1 MTRIRRTF
9 LQTALGLLPLIAN
22 AQFAA
27 PVAVLSG
34 VGVQQRITTD
44 IEGDGD
50 IDILLRLEEGGIILL
65 ENSDGQG
72 LFAAPAS
79 VFDGSN
85 GCTNFL
91 AGDIDNDGDVDVLIR
106 DGDDLEWVRN
116 EGNGSWSGAIEVAE
130 LPHHAGALLLHDVSG
145 DAVPDIVYIDTDE
158 QQAGFAIMINV
169 DGGFAEQIFT
179 PDPVDGISGDV
190 LVAADLDRIGGIDLV
205 VSTVSGDLMVLRN
218 NGDATVWDPSI
229 LLPTAGYAYVAPEVM
244 DVDDDGD
251 LDLVEAKPG
260 AVHWAENMVG
270 EGGAWNVFTEHVI
283 EEVWTAGAGAFGR
296 TGCDGVSLF
305 YVPSNPF
312 LPVRWSSWLGVLN
325 EFGYRTDITELPRGS
340 AAAMAD
346 LDGDGRDD
354 LLIERDGDLFWHRSV
369 AVPATTDLVLPTLD
383 AYCVFGAPLPLPAAE
398 PAGGRWSGTWVDG
411 DILYRANLGST
422 TDLTLAHTYYEP
434 TGCPVAELDT
444 LELLT
449 GPRTFPELPPVLCS
463 GDAPRVMTSMP
474 DNTTWYGLAEGNV
487 LDPLQFAGGM
497 VVCELVDPSGASCAT
512 LLGPFDVWNSLP
524 AAIAPAG
531 PFCVDA
537 GPQVI
542 TALSAPP
549 DGGVWSGDIV
559 SSSPFQ
565 AVFDPS
571 QGAGYYSVVLR
582 TDPLAPQQCP
592 GSDTLVILVADDHP
606 VVTLPNASTFCQ
618 NGGAYPLEASPAGGD
633 WAGVGVEDGVLYPE
647 LLAVGITNI
656 TYTATSALG
665 CTTVATWP
673 VEVLDRAQVEW
684 GTEDLVFCKADPS
697 VFLQGLPQGGTWTA
711 PVWSDGEFAPG
722 TLPAGNYPV
731 TYTWTGPNDC
741 QLVSDVITL
750 SVWNDLPVTT
760 EPFVAV
766 CVTSEE
772 AELVASHSGSW
783 SGSIVGE
790 GQSVIFSP
798 ASLGLGEWPVTITA
812 VEEGYCPG
820 TANTVV
826 VVEVCS
832 EMEDLTAA
840 STMVAPNP
848 FRDGFV
854 VRLDRTP
861 ITALEL
867 LDASGRVI
875 ATQRPMSSQ
884 ATMGVDG
891 LASGTYLL
899 RVHSATGTEVMR
911 VVKE

>member
-1 MTRIRRTF
+1 MTLLRRTIIHMT
-9 LQTALGLLPLIAN
+9 LSALPLIAN
-22 AQFAA
+22 AQFDV
-27 PVAVLSG
+27 PVAVVSG
-34 VGVQQRITTD
+34 VSIQQRIATD

-50 IDILLRLEEGGIILL
+50 IDILLLLAEGGIVLL

-72 LFAAPAS
+72 LFAPP
-79 VFDGSN
+79 VNLFDGSN
-85 GCTNFL
+85 GCSGFH
-91 AGDIDNDGDVDVLIR
+91 AGDIDDDGDMDVLIR
-106 DGDDLEWVRN
+106 AGDDVEWVRN
-116 EGNGSWSGAIEVAE
+116 EGDGSWSSALLIGE
-130 LPHHAGALLLHDVSG
+130 LPHETGALLLHDVSG
-145 DAVPDIVYIDTDE
+145 DAVPDIIYIDTDE
-158 QQAGFAIMINV
+158 LQPGLAVMVNI
-169 DGGFAEQIFT
+169 GGAFSEPAFT
-179 PDPVDGISGDV
+179 PDPVDGISGEV
-190 LVAADLDRIGGIDLV
+190 LVAADLDLVGGNDLV
-205 VSTVSGDLMVLRN
+205 VRTVSGDLMVLRN
-218 NGDATVWDPSI
+218 NGDATEWSPAI
-229 LLPTAGYAYVAPEVM
+229 LLPTAGYAYTAPEVM
-244 DVDDDGD
+244 DVDGDGD
-251 LDLVEAKPG
+251 PDLVEAKPG
-260 AVHWAENMVG
+260 AVHWAENGVG

-283 EEVWTAGAGAFGR
+283 EEIWTAGTGAFGR
-296 TGCDGVSLF
+296 NGCDGVSLL

-312 LPVRWSSWLGVLN
+312 LPVRWSSWLGVLD
-325 EFGYRTDITELPRGS
+325 EFGYRTDITEFPRGS
-340 AAAMAD
+340 AVGMAD

-354 LLIERDGDLFWHRSV
+354 LLIERGGDLFWHRSV
-369 AVPATTDLVLPTLD
+369 AVPATTDLVLPEM
-383 AYCVFGAPLPLPAAE
+383 AAHCVFGAPLPLPAAE
-398 PAGGRWSGTWVDG
+398 PAGGRWSGSWVDG

-463 GDAPRVMTSMP
+463 SDAPRVMTSIP
-474 DNTTWYGLAEGNV
+474 DNTTWFGLADGNV

-497 VVCELVDPSGASCAT
+497 VACEMVDPSGAGCAT
-512 LLGPFDVWNSLP
+512 LLGPIEVWNALP
-524 AAIAPAG
+524 TAITPAG

-542 TALSAPP
+542 TAFAVPP
-549 DGGVWSGDIV
+549 QGGVWSGDIV

-582 TDPLAPQQCP
+582 TDPTGPQQCP
-592 GSDTLVILVADDHP
+592 GSDTLFILVAEDHP
-606 VVTLPNASTFCQ
+606 VVTLPAVSTFCQ
-618 NGGAYPLEASPAGGD
+618 NGGAYPLEATPAGGD
-633 WAGVGVEDGVLYPE
+633 WAGAGVVDQVLYPE
-647 LLAVGITNI
+647 LLDVGINNL

-665 CTTVATWP
+665 CTTVATWS

-684 GTEDLVFCKADPS
+684 GTEDLIFCRTDPS
-697 VFLQGLPQGGTWTA
+697 VFLQGLPQGGTWSA

-750 SVWNDLPVTT
+750 AIWNDLPVTT
-760 EPFVAV
+760 EPFVPV

-772 AELVASHSGSW
+772 AELVASHSGTW

-832 EMEDLTAA
+832 EMEDLAAA
-840 STMVAPNP
+840 STIVAPNP

-854 VRLDRTP
+854 VRLGGTP

-867 LDASGRVI
+867 LDASGRII
-875 ATQRPMSSQ
+875 ATQRPMSTEAGMQ
-884 ATMGVDG
+884 LDG

-899 RVHSATGTEVMR
+899 RVHSANGTEVMR
-911 VVKE
+911 MVKE